1 MQRASQSILDL
12 NDIKLFNSCE
22 VVKKHGQ
29 AADHRMEIGMKK
41 HSGRRKLNRVF
52 RPSAPVLAILV
63 LLFTVIASMADAL
76 PARADTSLWP
86 VGPDIAVKGAMVIE
100 ADTGTILY
108 KKDAYTAYQPANLTQ
123 LMTTLLVMENCSLMD
138 VMTMSAKAET
148 ATKGSRVG
156 LVRKEQVTVESAL
169 YAVLLASGNEV
180 AYGLSEHVSGDRD
193 KFVDLMNRRATE
205 LGLTNSHFA
214 NPEGSDDAKNY
225 TCASDLAII
234 AREAYK
240 NPEFLRITSTGKYT
254 IPPSNLKEARP
265 ITNRHLMIKGDVKY
279 EQAVAGKV
287 AYSEPSGYSA
297 VTYCSKDGMNIICV
311 VLGAATRDG
320 MYNETKKICNW
331 CFENYKAYDIR
342 ENEVSS
348 SLAFASLF
356 DKAPRFGSRNS
367 DSIVKF
373 EGSNVAV
380 VPKGV
385 QFSEI
390 TRSVKFND
398 MKEYFHGENRVGT
411 VNYEYGGIFVGSADI
426 IYYNEGYPL
435 NNEVLDRM
443 WPSYLFKIDTVF
455 TPEHA
460 EYLKDHIE
468 PETEPTQAAEPTDE
482 PEPTLT
488 EQQENTE
495 KISAF
500 RRKIIIASG
509 IGAALVLVGLYFVIF
524 ELPHMNNKL
533 EIE

>member
-1 MQRASQSILDL
+1 MKKRSGRS
-12 NDIKLFNSCE
+12 KFNS
-22 VVKKHGQ
+22 VLRLS
-29 AADHRMEIGMKK
+29 AA
-41 HSGRRKLNRVF
+41 LF
-52 RPSAPVLAILV
+52 AVLAV
-63 LLFTVIASMADAL
+63 LLSITEGVNGTL
-76 PARADTSLWP
+76 PVKADTSLWP

-138 VMTMSAKAET
+138 VMTMSTKAET

-193 KFVDLMNRRATE
+193 KFVDLMNRRAGE
-205 LGLTNSHFA
+205 LGLSNSHFS
-214 NPEGSDDAKNY
+214 NPEGSDDDKNY

-240 NPEFLRITSTGKYT
+240 NPEFLKITSSARYT
-254 IPPSNLKEARP
+254 IPQSNLKEARP

-287 AYSEPSGYSA
+287 AYSAPSGYSA
-297 VTYCSKDGMNIICV
+297 VTYCRKDGMNIICV

-342 ENEVSS
+342 EYELASS
-348 SLAFASLF
+348 SAFASLF
-356 DKAPRFGSRNS
+356 DKAPRFGAQDS
-367 DSIVKF
+367 DTIVRF

-385 QFSEI
+385 PFSEI
-390 TRSVKFND
+390 TRRVTFND
-398 MKEYFHGENRVGT
+398 MKEYYHGENRVGT

-443 WPSYLFKIDTVF
+443 WPPYLFKIDTVF
-455 TPEHA
+455 SPEHA

-468 PETEPTQAAEPTDE
+468 PVQEPTQAVLPTDE
-482 PEPTLT
+482 PKPTLT

-509 IGAALVLVGLYFVIF
+509 IGAALVLIGLYFVIF
-524 ELPHMNNKL
+524 ELPRMNNKL
-533 EIE
+533 DIE